1 MKTLLV
7 TGGCGFIGSNFIHY
21 LLAKYPDYRVVNLDK
36 LTYAG
41 NPANLAS
48 LADDIRYRFVEGD
61 ICDRAAVDALVA
73 EADMVVN
80 FAAESHVDR
89 SIMGGAEFVHTNFN
103 GTYELLESAKEHG
116 VERFHQIST
125 DEVYGSIDEGAWTE
139 EWPLAP
145 RNPYSATKASAE
157 LLVRSYHITHGL
169 PVVTT
174 RASNNIG
181 PYQYPEKRV
190 PLYITN
196 ALDDQPLPIYGDG
209 SQVRDHLFVED
220 HCAAIDL
227 VLHAGADGEV
237 YNVGGENDA
246 TGLEV
251 ARLIVERLG
260 KDEGLL
266 QFVGDRTGHD
276 QRYALDSSKVAALGW
291 KPASDFRAAMQRTI
305 DWYVAN
311 QTWWRE
317 IKERQ
322 DYRDYY
328 QRNYGNR

>member
-1 MKTLLV
+1 MKTLLI

-21 LLAKYPDYRVVNLDK
+21 ALAKYREYRVVNLDK

-41 NPANLAS
+41 NPANLIG
-48 LADDIRYRFVEGD
+48 LVDDGRYRFVEGD
-61 ICDRAAVDALVA
+61 ICDPATVGPLVA
-73 EADMVVN
+73 EADIVVN

-89 SIMGGAEFVHTNFN
+89 SIMGGAEFVKTNFN
-103 GTYELLESAKEHG
+103 GTYTLLDSAVKHG

-145 RNPYSATKASAE
+145 RNPYSSTKASAE
-157 LLVRSYHITHGL
+157 LLVRAYHITHGL

-181 PYQYPEKRV
+181 PFQYPEKRV

-196 ALDDQPLPIYGDG
+196 AIDDLPLPVYGDG
-209 SQVRDHLFVED
+209 SQVRDHLYVED
-220 HCAAIDL
+220 HCSAIDL
-227 VLHAGADGEV
+227 VLHQGEIGEI

-251 ARLIVERLG
+251 AKVILKRLG
-260 KDEGLL
+260 KDESLL
-266 QFVGDRTGHD
+266 QFVTDRSGHD
-276 QRYALDSSKVAALGW
+276 QRYALDSSKVQALGW
-291 KPASDFRAAMQRTI
+291 QPASDFRVAMERTV
-305 DWYVAN
+305 DWYVEN
-311 QTWWRE
+311 ESWWRE

-322 DYRDYY
+322 DYKDYY

>member
-1 MKTLLV
+1 MKTLLI

-21 LLAKYPDYRVVNLDK
+21 ALAKYPEYRVVNLDK

-41 NPANLAS
+41 NPANLID
-48 LADDIRYRFVEGD
+48 LADDGRYRFVEGD
-61 ICDRAAVDALVA
+61 ICDSATVGPLVA
-73 EADMVVN
+73 EADIVVN

-89 SIMGGAEFVHTNFN
+89 SIMGGAEFVKTNFN
-103 GTYELLESAKEHG
+103 GTYTLLDSAVEHG
-116 VERFHQIST
+116 IERFHQIST

-145 RNPYSATKASAE
+145 RNPYSSTKASAE
-157 LLVRSYHITHGL
+157 LLVRAYHITHGL

-181 PYQYPEKRV
+181 PLQYPEKRV

-196 ALDDQPLPIYGDG
+196 AIDDLPLPVYGDG
-209 SQVRDHLFVED
+209 SQVRDHLYVED
-220 HCAAIDL
+220 HCSAIDL
-227 VLHAGADGEV
+227 VLHQGEIGEI

-251 ARLIVERLG
+251 AKVILKRLG
-260 KDEGLL
+260 KDESLL
-266 QFVGDRTGHD
+266 QFVTDRSGHD
-276 QRYALDSSKVAALGW
+276 QRYALDSSKVQALGW
-291 KPASDFRAAMQRTI
+291 QPASDFRVAMERTV
-305 DWYVAN
+305 DWYVEN
-311 QTWWRE
+311 ESWWRE

-322 DYRDYY
+322 DYKDYY

>member
-1 MKTLLV
+1 MKTLLI

-21 LLAKYPDYRVVNLDK
+21 ALAKYRQYRVVNLDK

-41 NPANLAS
+41 NPANLIG
-48 LADDIRYRFVEGD
+48 LVDDDRYRFVEGD
-61 ICDRAAVDALVA
+61 ICDPATVGPLVA
-73 EADMVVN
+73 EADIVVN

-89 SIMGGAEFVHTNFN
+89 SIMGGAEFVQTNFN
-103 GTYELLESAKEHG
+103 GTYTLLDSAVKHG

-145 RNPYSATKASAE
+145 RNPYSSTKASAE
-157 LLVRSYHITHGL
+157 LLVRAYHITHGL

-181 PYQYPEKRV
+181 PFQYPEKRV

-196 ALDDQPLPIYGDG
+196 AIDDLPLPVYGDG
-209 SQVRDHLFVED
+209 SQVRDHLYVED
-220 HCAAIDL
+220 HCSAIDL
-227 VLHAGADGEV
+227 VLHQGEIGEI

-251 ARLIVERLG
+251 AKVILKRLG
-260 KDEGLL
+260 KDESLL
-266 QFVGDRTGHD
+266 QFVTDRSGHD
-276 QRYALDSSKVAALGW
+276 QRYALDSSKVQALGW
-291 KPASDFRAAMQRTI
+291 QPASDFRVAMERTV
-305 DWYVAN
+305 DWYVEN
-311 QTWWRE
+311 ESWWRE

-322 DYRDYY
+322 DYKDYY

>member
-1 MKTLLV
+1 MKTLLI

-21 LLAKYPDYRVVNLDK
+21 LLAKYPDYCVVNLDK

-48 LADDIRYRFVEGD
+48 LADDMRYRFVEGD
-61 ICDRAAVDALVA
+61 VCDRAAVDALVA

-89 SIMGGAEFVHTNFN
+89 SIMGGGEFVYTNFN
-103 GTYELLESAKEHG
+103 GTYELLDSAKKHG

-169 PVVTT
+169 SVVTT

-209 SQVRDHLFVED
+209 SQVRDHLYVED

-227 VLHAGADGEV
+227 VLHAGADGEI
-237 YNVGGENDA
+237 YNIGGENDA

-251 ARLIVERLG
+251 AKLIIERLG
-260 KDEGLL
+260 KDESLL
-266 QFVGDRTGHD
+266 QFVGDRSGHD
-276 QRYALDSSKVAALGW
+276 QRYALDSSKVMALGW
-291 KPASDFRAAMQRTI
+291 KPMSDFRVAMERTI
-305 DWYVAN
+305 DWYIAN
-311 QTWWRE
+311 ETWWRE
-317 IKERQ
+317 IKQRQ
-322 DYRDYY
+322 DYKDYY

>member
-1 MKTLLV
+1 MKTLLI

-21 LLAKYPDYRVVNLDK
+21 ALAKYPEYRVVNLDK

-41 NPANLAS
+41 NPANLIE
-48 LADDIRYRFVEGD
+48 LADNGRYRFVEGD
-61 ICDRAAVDALVA
+61 ICDSAMVGPLVA
-73 EADMVVN
+73 EADIVVN

-89 SIMGGAEFVHTNFN
+89 SIMGGAEFVKTNFN
-103 GTYELLESAKEHG
+103 GTYTLLDSAVEHG
-116 VERFHQIST
+116 IERFHQIST
-125 DEVYGSIDEGAWTE
+125 DEVYGTIDEGAWTE

-145 RNPYSATKASAE
+145 RNPYSSTKASAE
-157 LLVRSYHITHGL
+157 LLVRAYHITHGL

-181 PYQYPEKRV
+181 PLQYPEKRV

-196 ALDDQPLPIYGDG
+196 AIDDLPLPVYGDG
-209 SQVRDHLFVED
+209 SQVRDHLYVED
-220 HCAAIDL
+220 HCSAIDL
-227 VLHAGADGEV
+227 VLHQGEIGEI

-251 ARLIVERLG
+251 AKVILKRLG
-260 KDEGLL
+260 KNESLL
-266 QFVGDRTGHD
+266 KFVTDRSGHD
-276 QRYALDSSKVAALGW
+276 QRYALDSSKVQALGW
-291 KPASDFRAAMQRTI
+291 QPASDFRVAMERTV
-305 DWYVAN
+305 DWYVEN
-311 QTWWRE
+311 ESWWRE

-322 DYRDYY
+322 DYKDYY

>member
-1 MKTLLV
+1 MKTLLI

-21 LLAKYPDYRVVNLDK
+21 ALAKYPEYRVVNLDK

-41 NPANLAS
+41 NPANLIE
-48 LADDIRYRFVEGD
+48 LADDGRYRFVEGD
-61 ICDRAAVDALVA
+61 ICDSATVGPLVA
-73 EADMVVN
+73 EADIVVN

-89 SIMGGAEFVHTNFN
+89 SIMGGAEFVKTNFN
-103 GTYELLESAKEHG
+103 GTYTLLDSAVEHG
-116 VERFHQIST
+116 IERFHQIST

-145 RNPYSATKASAE
+145 RNPYSSTKASAE
-157 LLVRSYHITHGL
+157 LLVRAYHITHGL

-181 PYQYPEKRV
+181 PFQYPEKRV

-196 ALDDQPLPIYGDG
+196 AIDDLPLPVYGDG
-209 SQVRDHLFVED
+209 SQVRDHLYVED
-220 HCAAIDL
+220 HCSAIDL
-227 VLHAGADGEV
+227 VLHQGEIGEI

-251 ARLIVERLG
+251 AKVILKRLG
-260 KDEGLL
+260 KDESLL
-266 QFVGDRTGHD
+266 QFVTDRSGHD
-276 QRYALDSSKVAALGW
+276 QRYALDSSKVQALGW
-291 KPASDFRAAMQRTI
+291 QPASDFRVAMERTV
-305 DWYVAN
+305 DWYVEN
-311 QTWWRE
+311 ESWWRE

-322 DYRDYY
+322 DYKDYY

>member
-1 MKTLLV
+1 MKTLLI

-311 QTWWRE
+311 QNWWRE

>member
-1 MKTLLV
+1 MKTLLI

-21 LLAKYPDYRVVNLDK
+21 ALAKYREYRVVNLDK

-41 NPANLAS
+41 NPANLIG
-48 LADDIRYRFVEGD
+48 LVDDGRYRFVEGD
-61 ICDRAAVDALVA
+61 ICDPATVGPLVA
-73 EADMVVN
+73 EADIVVN

-89 SIMGGAEFVHTNFN
+89 SIMGGAEFVQTNFN
-103 GTYELLESAKEHG
+103 GTYTLLDSAVKHG

-145 RNPYSATKASAE
+145 RNPYSSTKASAE
-157 LLVRSYHITHGL
+157 LLVRAYHITHGL

-181 PYQYPEKRV
+181 PFQYPEKRV

-196 ALDDQPLPIYGDG
+196 AIDDLPLPVYGDG
-209 SQVRDHLFVED
+209 SQVRDHLYVED
-220 HCAAIDL
+220 HCSAIDL
-227 VLHAGADGEV
+227 VLHQGEIGEI

-251 ARLIVERLG
+251 AKVILKRLG
-260 KDEGLL
+260 KDESLL
-266 QFVGDRTGHD
+266 KFVTDRSGHD
-276 QRYALDSSKVAALGW
+276 QRYALDSSKVQALGW
-291 KPASDFRAAMQRTI
+291 QPASDFRVAMERTV
-305 DWYVAN
+305 DWYVEN
-311 QTWWRE
+311 ESWWRE

-322 DYRDYY
+322 DYKDYY

>member
-1 MKTLLV
+1 MKTLLI

-21 LLAKYPDYRVVNLDK
+21 ALAKYPEYRVVNLDK

-41 NPANLAS
+41 NPANLIE
-48 LADDIRYRFVEGD
+48 LADNGRYRFVEGD
-61 ICDRAAVDALVA
+61 ICDSATVGPLVA
-73 EADMVVN
+73 EADIVVN

-89 SIMGGAEFVHTNFN
+89 SIMGGAEFVKTNFN
-103 GTYELLESAKEHG
+103 GTYTLLDSSVEHG
-116 VERFHQIST
+116 IERFHQIST

-145 RNPYSATKASAE
+145 RNPYSSTKASAE
-157 LLVRSYHITHGL
+157 LLVRAYHITHGL

-181 PYQYPEKRV
+181 PFQYPEKRV

-196 ALDDQPLPIYGDG
+196 AIDDLPLPVYGDG
-209 SQVRDHLFVED
+209 SQVRDHLYVED
-220 HCAAIDL
+220 HCSAIDL
-227 VLHAGADGEV
+227 VLHQGEIGEI

-251 ARLIVERLG
+251 AKVILKRLG
-260 KDEGLL
+260 KNESLL
-266 QFVGDRTGHD
+266 KFVTDRSGHD
-276 QRYALDSSKVAALGW
+276 QRYALDSSKVQALGW
-291 KPASDFRAAMQRTI
+291 QPASDFRVAMERTV
-305 DWYVAN
+305 DWYVEN
-311 QTWWRE
+311 ESWWRE

-322 DYRDYY
+322 DYKDYY

>member
-1 MKTLLV
+1 MKTLLI
-7 TGGCGFIGSNFIHY
+7 TGGCGFIGSIFIHY
-21 LLAKYPDYRVVNLDK
+21 ALAKYPEYRVVNLDK

-41 NPANLAS
+41 NPANLIE
-48 LADDIRYRFVEGD
+48 LADDGRYRFVEGD
-61 ICDRAAVDALVA
+61 ICDPATVGPLVA
-73 EADMVVN
+73 EADIVVN

-89 SIMGGAEFVHTNFN
+89 SIMGGAEFVQTNFN
-103 GTYELLESAKEHG
+103 GTYTLLDSAVEHG
-116 VERFHQIST
+116 IERFHQIST

-145 RNPYSATKASAE
+145 RNPYSSTKASAE
-157 LLVRSYHITHGL
+157 LLVRAYHITHGL

-181 PYQYPEKRV
+181 PFQYPEKRV

-196 ALDDQPLPIYGDG
+196 AIDDLPLPVYGDG
-209 SQVRDHLFVED
+209 SQVRDHLYVED
-220 HCAAIDL
+220 HCSAIDL
-227 VLHAGADGEV
+227 VLHQGEIGEI

-251 ARLIVERLG
+251 AKVILKRLG
-260 KDEGLL
+260 KDESLL
-266 QFVGDRTGHD
+266 KFVTDRSGHD
-276 QRYALDSSKVAALGW
+276 QRYALDSSKVQALGW
-291 KPASDFRAAMQRTI
+291 QPASDFRVAMERTV
-305 DWYVAN
+305 DWYVEN
-311 QTWWRE
+311 ESWWRE

-322 DYRDYY
+322 DYKDYY

>member
-1 MKTLLV
+1 MKTLLI

-21 LLAKYPDYRVVNLDK
+21 ALEKYPEYRVVNLDK

-41 NPANLAS
+41 NPANLIE
-48 LADDIRYRFVEGD
+48 LADDGRYRFVEGD
-61 ICDRAAVDALVA
+61 ICDSATVGPLVA
-73 EADMVVN
+73 EADIVVN

-89 SIMGGAEFVHTNFN
+89 SIMGGAEFVKTNFN
-103 GTYELLESAKEHG
+103 GTYTLLDSAVEHG
-116 VERFHQIST
+116 IERFHQIST

-145 RNPYSATKASAE
+145 RNPYSSTKASAE
-157 LLVRSYHITHGL
+157 LLVRAYHITHGL

-181 PYQYPEKRV
+181 PLQYPEKRV

-196 ALDDQPLPIYGDG
+196 AIDELPLPVYGDG
-209 SQVRDHLFVED
+209 SQVRDHLYVED
-220 HCAAIDL
+220 HCSAIDL
-227 VLHAGADGEV
+227 VLHQGEIGEI

-251 ARLIVERLG
+251 AKVILKRLG
-260 KDEGLL
+260 KDESLL
-266 QFVGDRTGHD
+266 QFVTDRSGHD
-276 QRYALDSSKVAALGW
+276 QRYALDSSKVQALGW
-291 KPASDFRAAMQRTI
+291 QPASDFRVAMERTV
-305 DWYVAN
+305 DWYVEN
-311 QTWWRE
+311 ESWWRE

-322 DYRDYY
+322 DYKDYY

>member
-1 MKTLLV
+1 MKTLLI

>member
-251 ARLIVERLG
+251 AKLIVERLG

-291 KPASDFRAAMQRTI
+291 KPASDFRAGMERTI

-311 QTWWRE
+311 ENWWRE

>member
-291 KPASDFRAAMQRTI
+291 KPASDFRAAMERTI

>member
-1 MKTLLV
+1 MKTLLI

-209 SQVRDHLFVED
+209 SQVRDHLYVED

-251 ARLIVERLG
+251 ASLIVERLG

-291 KPASDFRAAMQRTI
+291 KPASDFRAAMERTI

>member
-1 MKTLLV
+1 MKTLLI

-21 LLAKYPDYRVVNLDK
+21 ALEKYPEYRVVNLDK

-41 NPANLAS
+41 NPSNLIE
-48 LADDIRYRFVEGD
+48 LADDGRYRFVEGD
-61 ICDRAAVDALVA
+61 ICDSATVGPLVA
-73 EADMVVN
+73 EADIVVN

-89 SIMGGAEFVHTNFN
+89 SIMGGAEFVKTNFN
-103 GTYELLESAKEHG
+103 GTYTLLDSAVEHG
-116 VERFHQIST
+116 IERFHQIST

-145 RNPYSATKASAE
+145 RNPYSSTKASAE
-157 LLVRSYHITHGL
+157 LLVRAYHITHGL

-181 PYQYPEKRV
+181 PLQYPEKRV

-196 ALDDQPLPIYGDG
+196 AIDDLPLPVYGDG
-209 SQVRDHLFVED
+209 SQVRDHLYVED
-220 HCAAIDL
+220 HCSAIDL
-227 VLHAGADGEV
+227 VLHQGEIGEI

-251 ARLIVERLG
+251 AKVILKRLG
-260 KDEGLL
+260 KDESLL
-266 QFVGDRTGHD
+266 QFVTDRSGHD
-276 QRYALDSSKVAALGW
+276 QRYALDSSKVQALGW
-291 KPASDFRAAMQRTI
+291 QPASDFRVAMERTV
-305 DWYVAN
+305 DWYVEN
-311 QTWWRE
+311 ESWWRE

-322 DYRDYY
+322 DYKDYY